1 MSLPS
6 SRVVPTLTEVLD
18 ETVWRLGAGGDPAA
32 LASELP
38 LSSAP
43 PIEPVAAPMVE
54 TELLRDVVQDLAPP
68 PGVLDGKM
76 AAALVD
82 FDLDLGGPSDVADS
96 LVPVPVADLP
106 AATLPPDSNAFFDAL
121 ELGLRQRLGLALD
134 LAVDELLQQRLRES
148 LERAT
153 SQLTESLL
161 AELRQQL
168 APQLETLLQQAL
180 GEVLRQER
188 DRLAR

>member
-18 ETVWRLGAGGDPAA
+18 ETAWRQGPASDLVVPASEPQPPAA
-32 LASELP
+32 PSV
-38 LSSAP
+38 
-43 PIEPVAAPMVE
+43 EPDVAPMPE
-54 TELLRDVVQDLAPP
+54 TELLREAVQDLAPP
-68 PGVLDGKM
+68 PGALADEM

-82 FDLDLGGPSDVADS
+82 FDLDLGGPVDAADA
-96 LVPVPVADLP
+96 PPPEPATDLP

-153 SQLTESLL
+153 SLLTESLL

-180 GEVLRQER
+180 AEVLRQER